1 MLLGNSRFPEYNWSI
16 FLLLGLSKYT
26 KKFGSLPKLVTDAS
40 DPLAVGPFA
49 QLAQAGQLG
58 QAGQLAQAGQL
69 GQAATLGP
77 LSTLVK
83 ELGTFSDVTDN
94 GLLLGT
100 RKGSEHFSMPI
111 ENSSPPDFNFGDK
124 RKVSIVKLL
133 HEEALRMK
141 EEKVHKSKD
150 LFSLL

>member
-49 QLAQAGQLG
+49 
-58 QAGQLAQAGQL
+58 QLAQAGQL

-150 LFSLL
+150 LFSLLSSSC

>member
-49 QLAQAGQLG
+49 QLAQAGQL
-58 QAGQLAQAGQL
+58 A
-69 GQAATLGP
+69 QAATLGP

-150 LFSLL
+150 LFSLLSSSC

>member
-40 DPLAVGPFA
+40 DPLAVGPVA
-49 QLAQAGQLG
+49 
-58 QAGQLAQAGQL
+58 QLAQAGQL

-150 LFSLL
+150 LFSLLSSSC